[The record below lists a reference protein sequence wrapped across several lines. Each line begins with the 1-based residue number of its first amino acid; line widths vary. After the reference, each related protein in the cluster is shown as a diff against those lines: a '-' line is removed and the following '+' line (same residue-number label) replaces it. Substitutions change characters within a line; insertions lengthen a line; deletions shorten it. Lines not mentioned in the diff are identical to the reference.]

1 MMRAHYP
8 PATPAAPAVLMSHS
22 WRSSL
27 SSVQRRSAALLCILL
42 ALPAAGCV
50 YRINIQQGNYLDP
63 AALEQLQVG
72 MTRSQVRYLLGT
84 PMVPD
89 AFDKDRWDYLFYFK
103 RGRLHDPEQ
112 RQVTVYFEE
121 DKVTRVERGTTPASQ
136 VANAEPN
143 AEPKE

>member
-1 MMRAHYP
+1 
-8 PATPAAPAVLMSHS
+8 V
-22 WRSSL
+22 
-27 SSVQRRSAALLCILL
+27 ALLCALL
-42 ALPAAGCV
+42 ALPAGGCV

-103 RGRLHDPEQ
+103 RGRLRDPEK

-121 DKVTRVERGTTPASQ
+121 DKVMRVERGAPPASQ
-136 VANAEPN
+136 LANAE
-143 AEPKE
+143 AKQGQ